1 MTKDVKEKDGNV
13 ENAKDE
19 TLLLVKG
26 CNNVSKEDVKEYIK
40 KLSNA
45 VIQTFYKHDS
55 VKLRGVGAGAGNIAD
70 KAIIIAKE
78 EVEKKGDKFLVDLSF
93 TTVMFGDDPKTGILK
108 KLVKIED
115 EEKDENE
122 DEDED
127 EDKNEE

>member
-1 MTKDVKEKDGNV
+1 MIKDVKEKDGNV
-13 ENAKDE
+13 EDN

-26 CNNVSKEDVKEYIK
+26 CNGKPKEEVKEYVK

-78 EVEKKGDKFLVDLSF
+78 EVEKRGDKFLVDLSF

-108 KLVKIED
+108 KIVKIETKE
-115 EEKDENE
+115 EEK
-122 DEDED
+122 
-127 EDKNEE
+127 EEEEK